1 MAFQFCA
8 VARALFNLNDYC
20 RTLFSDLDE
29 KDVDL
34 MGHCPFHLLKIKK
47 KKLPFLLR
55 SVYRHVRII
64 VKSN

>member
-47 KKLPFLLR
+47 KKVTLF
-55 SVYRHVRII
+55 
-64 VKSN
+64 VKVSL